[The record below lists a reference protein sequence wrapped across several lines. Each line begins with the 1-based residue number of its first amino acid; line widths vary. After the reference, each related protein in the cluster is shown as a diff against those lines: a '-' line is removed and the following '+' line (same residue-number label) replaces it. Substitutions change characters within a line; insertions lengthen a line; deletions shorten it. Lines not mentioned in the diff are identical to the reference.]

1 MPTSRLPDLP
11 VRWFH
16 AWARHG
22 ATGVRLLVAAAV
34 VWLATQHAADAEVR
48 RGRLG
53 FTVYVQV
60 DGSYAKPVLKS
71 VHVQEIEPGSPAE
84 AGGLKVDDQIVQVQG
99 VPLAGANAREVAA
112 MVQVPPGERLQL
124 VVRGSDG
131 SEREVTIV
139 AGPPV
144 KSRR

>member
-1 MPTSRLPDLP
+1 MAGLLDPPLCTRSAL
-11 VRWFH
+11 
-16 AWARHG
+16 ARRVV
-22 ATGVRLLVAAAV
+22 TAV
-34 VWLATQHAADAEVR
+34 VWVATACVLLFCLQQRADAEMR

-53 FTVYVQV
+53 FTVYVEV
-60 DGSYAKPVLKS
+60 DGSYAKPILKS

-84 AGGLKVDDQIVQVQG
+84 VGGLKVDDQIVEVQG
-99 VPLAGANAREVAA
+99 KALAGANAREVAA

-131 SEREVTIV
+131 AQRELTIV

>member
-1 MPTSRLPDLP
+1 ML
-11 VRWFH
+11 
-16 AWARHG
+16 
-22 ATGVRLLVAAAV
+22 
-34 VWLATQHAADAEVR
+34 LATQPAADAEVR

-53 FTVYVQV
+53 FTVYVEV

-84 AGGLKVDDQIVQVQG
+84 VGGLKVDDQIVQVG
-99 VPLAGANAREVAA
+99 GKPLVGANAREVAA
-112 MVQVPPGERLQL
+112 MVQVPPGERLRL

-131 SEREVTIV
+131 SVRHVTIV